1 MFIAFIAAAERYLP
15 KKTLQGE
22 FIATA
27 AHNGLALCWDTAD
40 KAALLQSKT
49 PAIAL
54 KLNSLKIH
62 II

>member
-1 MFIAFIAAAERYLP
+1 MISP
-15 KKTLQGE
+15 KKKTLQGE

-49 PAIAL
+49 PAIGTEIKLAENPYHLIYMAL
-54 KLNSLKIH
+54 VA
-62 II
+62 